1 MTARALSLR
10 RSPLPAAD
18 APTVFLLL
26 REPLWPTV
34 MAAVVANYALLLL
47 AALFRV
53 AEALA
58 LSVQHELHVASVR
71 EPKDWSHAAL
81 IALLLAISWLAP
93 RPRDLGPALRRAL
106 RRPAPDRSAEQPAT
120 PTAATFL
127 TPDPDFPRR
136 TRGTQT
142 PRETT

>member
-58 LSVQHELHVASVR
+58 LSVQHE
-71 EPKDWSHAAL
+71 AAC
-81 IALLLAISWLAP
+81 
-93 RPRDLGPALRRAL
+93 RLGP
-106 RRPAPDRSAEQPAT
+106 
-120 PTAATFL
+120 
-127 TPDPDFPRR
+127 
-136 TRGTQT
+136 
-142 PRETT
+142 